1 MYNNIR
7 HETSN
12 MTTDLYLTALNDEGI
27 EMKKKLKTD
36 PTDINKSSS

>member
-1 MYNNIR
+1 MDNNIR

-27 EMKKKLKTD
+27 EMKAKLRTN
-36 PTDINKSSS
+36 PTDMNIISS